1 MYISY
6 NQLISNDEN
15 IKYEGV
21 GAQYQRIVSLL
32 SIAKRH
38 NLKYIHIPIKIGHN
52 YNNDPEWDNKWDN
65 MFNIKKEEINFVF
78 LMRKL

>member
-1 MYISY
+1 MMK
-6 NQLISNDEN
+6 NKDN

-52 YNNDPEWDNKWDN
+52 YNNDPEWDDK
-65 MFNIKKEEINFVF
+65 
-78 LMRKL
+78 

>member
-6 NQLISNDEN
+6 NQLNPNDEKQDN
-15 IKYEGV
+15 IQYEGV

-52 YNNDPEWDNKWDN
+52 YNNDLEWNNKWDK
-65 MFNIKKEEINFVF
+65 MFNIKNCHII
-78 LMRKL
+78 LIIQQ